1 MSNHEVLLNMKRK
14 LLFLF
19 FLGGLMVT
27 AKAQQL
33 PNYGFNSWK
42 SACASTESFGDYNE
56 MRKRPGVEPTEW
68 NGSSVNQAV
77 KAIVKIEK
85 EQELVYN
92 DNNTVKM
99 VNTFVGAK
107 IFGKQIGSVAPG
119 FINFGTPWVY
129 ATSTVSECD
138 GGVYGGIDFCHKP
151 DAITG
156 RYKRTDATGEK
167 SHIIVYLWNG
177 TFTSKVGKKGSPS
190 TNRDNVDKAI
200 MGMVDASAKGT
211 LVASCD
217 YEFTAT
223 TNNDWQ
229 TITIPLTYAVDASVN
244 PTMMNAIISGGDYWN
259 RDNMKENTT
268 LYADDVRF
276 VYYSTLKS
284 LSYDGKAL
292 ALPEAGATLDMSSV
306 LYDESKLDYALN
318 GQTATATTSFD
329 DASSILTIKVSNVDN
344 DIDGQSSHTYY
355 IKFAHVHGAFKYV
368 SDGANITVTCGKC
381 NESLGTVGLVL
392 PSDLVYN
399 GKAKEVTLNG
409 LIEGMENPTV
419 VYSSGSAPVNVGTYT
434 ATIQLGDATASVE
447 YTIKA
452 KDIAGAKVGT
462 FAPMTYTGKAQTPMA
477 TVTIDGMGEVTG
489 TWSSVTAVTDKTTF
503 TASGNYTGTISNVAC
518 GMQAKDIA
526 GAKVGAFAPMTYTGK
541 AQTPVAT
548 VTIDGMG
555 EVTGTWSSVTAVA
568 DKTTFT
574 ASGNY
579 TGTISNV
586 ACGMQAK
593 DIAGAKVGAFAPMT
607 YTGKAQTPVATVTID
622 GMGEVTGT
630 WSSVTA
636 VADKTTFTA
645 SGNYTGTISDVAC
658 GMQAK
663 DIAEA
668 IVGKFAQMT
677 YTGQPQMPEAIVTL
691 EGYGI
696 VSGTWS
702 SVTGVADK
710 TTFTASGNY
719 TGTISDVACGMQA
732 KDIAEAKVGEFA
744 PMTYTGEA
752 QMPAATV
759 TLDGFGEVTGSWSE
773 VLNVGDKT
781 TFTASGNYV
790 GALTVVAQMTPQ
802 TVAVVS
808 AKVED
813 VAFDADGEYT
823 LVVTDVVFD
832 AVELAAGVDYTAE
845 AQLVGENVEGATNEV
860 LITFTMLNA
869 NYALAANTL
878 STTVTLLQH
887 EHEWQYAADGA
898 SILAT
903 CKDTDS
909 NCPAKVAN
917 ITLQAPADAVYS
929 GTAKAVTL
937 VGNYPGLAKL
947 QELITYSGDCI
958 DAGRYVANI
967 SYEGVEATLEFEIL
981 PKDITDE
988 AVVGEFAPMTYTG
1001 EPQMPAA
1008 AVTLEGYGE
1017 ITGAW
1022 SEVVNVDDVATFTA
1036 NGNYTGTVSVVTGM
1050 SPAELTQPV
1059 VEGIVES
1066 YEYTGNTIEPK
1077 VTVMN
1082 GETLLVEDVDYVVTY
1097 SDNVEA
1103 GVGTVL
1109 ITFIGNYSG
1118 TLTLTFEIIDTAIED
1133 ILTDE
1138 VKVCYDLYGRRVLEP
1153 LKGELYIVNGKKV
1166 RW

>member
-1 MSNHEVLLNMKRK
+1 ML
-14 LLFLF
+14 
-19 FLGGLMVT
+19 T
-27 AKAQQL
+27 AHAQQL
-33 PNYGFNSWK
+33 PNYGFDNWK
-42 SACASTESFGDYNE
+42 ASCASTEAFNKDGSS
-56 MRKRPGVEPTEW
+56 MRQRPGVEPIDW
-68 NGSSVNQAV
+68 NGSSVNQKV
-77 KAIVKIEK
+77 SGVTKEEK
-85 EQELVYN
+85 LIFN
-92 DNNTVKM
+92 DGNAVKM
-99 VNTFVGAK
+99 VNTFVGVK
-107 IFGKQIGSVAPG
+107 ILWSTIGSVAPG
-119 FINFGTPWVY
+119 FVTLGTPWVY
-129 ATSTVSECD
+129 AIADVDECD
-138 GGVYGGIDFCHKP
+138 GGVYGGVNFTYKP

-167 SHIIVYLWNG
+167 SHIIAYLWNG
-177 TFTSKVGKKGSPS
+177 TYTSKVGSKSSPS
-190 TNRDNVDKAI
+190 YSRDNVARAI
-200 MGMVDASAKGT
+200 MGKTTPTASGT

-223 TNNDWQ
+223 TNMDWQ
-229 TITIPLTYAVDASVN
+229 TITVPLNYTDATSA
-244 PTMMNAIISGGDYWN
+244 PTMMNVIISGGDYWD
-259 RDNMKENTT
+259 RSVMKENTT
-268 LYADDVRF
+268 LFADDVRF
-276 VYYSTLKS
+276 VYYSTLNT
-284 LSYDGKAL
+284 LTYDGKAL
-292 ALPEAGATLDMSSV
+292 TVPEVGATLDMSTV
-306 LYDESKLDYALN
+306 VYDASKLAYTLN
-318 GQTATATTSFD
+318 GRSATATTSYD
-329 DASSILTIKVSNVDN
+329 DASSVLTITVSNVDN
-344 DIDGQSSHTYY
+344 DADGLSSHTYY
-355 IKFAHVHGAFKYV
+355 IQFAHVHGAYKYAA
-368 SDGANITVTCGKC
+368 DGASITVTCGKC
-381 NESLGTVGLVL
+381 GDKLGTVSLVI
-392 PSDLVYN
+392 PADLTYT
-399 GKAKEVTLNG
+399 GKAKAVTLNG
-409 LIEGMENPTV
+409 AIEGMENPTV

-452 KDIAGAKVGT
+452 KDIAGATVGA
-462 FAPMTYTGKAQTPMA
+462 FAPMTYTGKAQTPVA
-477 TVTIDGMGEVTG
+477 TVTLDGWGAVTG
-489 TWSSVTAVTDKTTF
+489 AWAAVTNVTDKTTF

-526 GAKVGAFAPMTYTGK
+526 GATVGAFAPMTYTGK

-548 VTIDGMG
+548 VTLDGMG
-555 EVTGTWSSVTAVA
+555 EVTGTWAAVTNVA

-579 TGTISNV
+579 TGAISNV
-586 ACGMQAK
+586 ACGMQ
-593 DIAGAKVGAFAPMT
+593 T
-607 YTGKAQTPVATVTID
+607 
-622 GMGEVTGT
+622 
-630 WSSVTA
+630 
-636 VADKTTFTA
+636 
-645 SGNYTGTISDVAC
+645 
-658 GMQAK
+658 K

-696 VSGTWS
+696 VSGTWEA
-702 SVTGVADK
+702 VTNITDK
-710 TTFTASGNY
+710 TAFTANGNY
-719 TGTISDVACGMQA
+719 SGVISDVACGMQA
-732 KDIAEAKVGEFA
+732 KDIAGAQIGEFA

-832 AVELAAGVDYTAE
+832 AVEFAAGVDYTAE
-845 AQLVGENVEGATNEV
+845 AQLVGENVEGATSEV
-860 LITFTMLNA
+860 LITFTMLNG
-869 NYALAANTL
+869 NYVLATNTL

-887 EHEWQYAADGA
+887 QHEWQYTADGA

-903 CKDTDS
+903 CKDADS
-909 NCPAKVAN
+909 NCPAKVAY
-917 ITLQAPADAVYS
+917 ITLQAPTDAVYS
-929 GTAKAVTL
+929 GAPKAATL

-947 QELITYSGDCI
+947 AELITYSGDCI
-958 DAGRYVANI
+958 DAGRYVASI

-1001 EPQMPAA
+1001 EAQVPAA
-1008 AVTLEGYGE
+1008 VVTLEGYGE
-1017 ITGAW
+1017 ITGSW
-1022 SEVVNVDDVATFTA
+1022 GEVVNVDDVATFTA
-1036 NGNYTGTVSVVTGM
+1036 NGNYTGTVSAPTSM
-1050 SPAELTQPV
+1050 TPAELTQPV
-1059 VEGIVES
+1059 VEGLVES

>member
-1 MSNHEVLLNMKRK
+1 ML
-14 LLFLF
+14 
-19 FLGGLMVT
+19 T
-27 AKAQQL
+27 AHAQQL
-33 PNYGFNSWK
+33 PNYGFDNWK
-42 SACASTESFGDYNE
+42 ASCASTEAFNKDGSS
-56 MRKRPGVEPTEW
+56 MRQRPGVEPTDW
-68 NGSSVNQAV
+68 NGSSVNQKV
-77 KAIVKIEK
+77 SGVTK
-85 EQELVYN
+85 EETLVFN
-92 DNNTVKM
+92 DGNAVKM
-99 VNTFVGAK
+99 VNKFVGVK
-107 IFGKQIGSVAPG
+107 IIWTIGSVAPG
-119 FINFGTPWVY
+119 FVTLGTPWVY
-129 ATSTVSECD
+129 AITDVDDCD
-138 GGVYGGIDFCHKP
+138 GGVYGGVNFTYKP

-167 SHIIVYLWNG
+167 SHIIAYLWNG
-177 TFTSKVGKKGSPS
+177 TYTSKVGSKSSPS
-190 TNRDNVDKAI
+190 YSRDNVARAI
-200 MGMVDASAKGT
+200 MGKTTPTASGT

-223 TNNDWQ
+223 TNKDWQ
-229 TITIPLTYAVDASVN
+229 TITVPLNYTDATSA
-244 PTMMNAIISGGDYWN
+244 PTMMNVIISGGDYWD
-259 RDNMKENTT
+259 RSVMKENTT

-276 VYYSTLKS
+276 VYYSTLNT
-284 LSYDGKAL
+284 LTYDGKAL
-292 ALPEAGATLDMSSV
+292 AVPEAGATLDMSTV
-306 LYDESKLDYALN
+306 VYDASKLAYTLN
-318 GQTATATTSFD
+318 GRSATATTSYD
-329 DASSILTIKVSNVDN
+329 DASSVLTITVSNVDN
-344 DIDGQSSHTYY
+344 DADGLSSHTYY
-355 IKFAHVHGAFKYV
+355 IQFAHVHGAYKYAA
-368 SDGANITVTCGKC
+368 DGASITVTCGKC
-381 NESLGTVGLVL
+381 GDKLGTVSLVI
-392 PSDLVYN
+392 PADLTYT
-399 GKAKEVTLNG
+399 GKAKAVTLNG
-409 LIEGMENPTV
+409 SIEGMENPTV
-419 VYSSGSAPVNVGTYT
+419 VYSSGSAPINVGTYT

-452 KDIAGAKVGT
+452 KDIAGA
-462 FAPMTYTGKAQTPMA
+462 M
-477 TVTIDGMGEVTG
+477 
-489 TWSSVTAVTDKTTF
+489 
-503 TASGNYTGTISNVAC
+503 
-518 GMQAKDIA
+518 
-526 GAKVGAFAPMTYTGK
+526 VGAFAPMTYTGK

-548 VTIDGMG
+548 VTLDGMG
-555 EVTGTWSSVTAVA
+555 EVTGTWAAVTNVA

-579 TGTISNV
+579 TGAISNV
-586 ACGMQAK
+586 ACGMQ
-593 DIAGAKVGAFAPMT
+593 T
-607 YTGKAQTPVATVTID
+607 
-622 GMGEVTGT
+622 
-630 WSSVTA
+630 
-636 VADKTTFTA
+636 
-645 SGNYTGTISDVAC
+645 
-658 GMQAK
+658 K

-696 VSGTWS
+696 VSGTWEA
-702 SVTGVADK
+702 VTNITDK
-710 TTFTASGNY
+710 TAFTANGNY
-719 TGTISDVACGMQA
+719 SGVISDVACGMQA
-732 KDIAEAKVGEFA
+732 KDIAGAQIGEFA

-802 TVAVVS
+802 TIAVVS

-832 AVELAAGVDYTAE
+832 AVEFAAGVDYTAE
-845 AQLVGENVEGATNEV
+845 AQLVGENVEGATSEV
-860 LITFTMLNA
+860 LITFTMLNG
-869 NYALAANTL
+869 NYVLATNTL

-887 EHEWQYAADGA
+887 QHEWQYTADGA

-903 CKDTDS
+903 CKDADS
-909 NCPAKVAN
+909 NCPAKVAY
-917 ITLQAPADAVYS
+917 ITLQAPTDAVYS
-929 GTAKAVTL
+929 GAPKAATL

-947 QELITYSGDCI
+947 AELITYSGDCI
-958 DAGRYVANI
+958 DAGRYVASI

-981 PKDITDE
+981 PKDIADE

-1001 EPQMPAA
+1001 EPQVPAA

-1022 SEVVNVDDVATFTA
+1022 GEVVNVDDVATFTA
-1036 NGNYTGTVSVVTGM
+1036 NGNYTGTVSAPTGM
-1050 SPAELTQPV
+1050 TPAELTQPV
-1059 VEGIVES
+1059 VEGLVES

-1118 TLTLTFEIIDTAIED
+1118 TLALTFEIIDTAIED

>member
-1 MSNHEVLLNMKRK
+1 MKRK

-119 FINFGTPWVY
+119 FVNFGTPWVY

-292 ALPEAGATLDMSSV
+292 ALPEAGTTLDMSSV
-306 LYDESKLDYALN
+306 VYDESKLDYALN

-355 IKFAHVHGAFKYV
+355 IKFAHVHGAFKYA

-399 GKAKEVTLNG
+399 GKAKEVTLKG
-409 LIEGMENPTV
+409 SVLGMDNPTI
-419 VYSSGSAPVNVGTYT
+419 VYSSGNAPINVGTYT
-434 ATIQLGDATASVE
+434 ASIQMGDATASVE

-462 FAPMTYTGKAQTPMA
+462 FAL
-477 TVTIDGMGEVTG
+477 
-489 TWSSVTAVTDKTTF
+489 
-503 TASGNYTGTISNVAC
+503 
-518 GMQAKDIA
+518 
-526 GAKVGAFAPMTYTGK
+526 MTYTGK

-607 YTGKAQTPVATVTID
+607 YTGKAQTPVAAVTLD

-630 WSSVTA
+630 WAAVTN

-645 SGNYTGTISDVAC
+645 SGNYTGAISNVAC
-658 GMQAK
+658 GMQTK

-696 VSGTWS
+696 VSGTWEA
-702 SVTGVADK
+702 VTNIADK
-710 TTFTASGNY
+710 TAFTANGNY
-719 TGTISDVACGMQA
+719 SGVISDVACGMQA
-732 KDIAEAKVGEFA
+732 KDIAGAQIGEFA

-752 QMPAATV
+752 QMPAAMV

-790 GALTVVAQMTPQ
+790 GALTVVAQMTPL

-845 AQLVGENVEGATNEV
+845 AQLVGENVEGATSEV

-958 DAGRYVANI
+958 DAGRYVASI

-1138 VKVCYDLYGRRVLEP
+1138 VKVCYDLYGRRVQEP

>member
-1 MSNHEVLLNMKRK
+1 ML
-14 LLFLF
+14 
-19 FLGGLMVT
+19 T
-27 AKAQQL
+27 AHAQQL
-33 PNYGFNSWK
+33 PNYGFDNWK
-42 SACASTESFGDYNE
+42 ASCASTEAFNKDGSS
-56 MRKRPGVEPTEW
+56 MRQRPGVEPTDW
-68 NGSSVNQAV
+68 NGSSVNQKV
-77 KAIVKIEK
+77 SGVTK
-85 EQELVYN
+85 EETLVFN
-92 DNNTVKM
+92 DGNAVKM
-99 VNTFVGAK
+99 VNTYVGIDTWLIK
-107 IFGKQIGSVAPG
+107 VGSVAPG
-119 FINFGTPWVY
+119 FVTLGTPWVY
-129 ATSTVSECD
+129 AVADVDKCD
-138 GGVYGGIDFCHKP
+138 GGVYGGVNFTYKP

-167 SHIIVYLWNG
+167 SHIIAYLWNG
-177 TFTSKVGKKGSPS
+177 TYTSKVGSKSSPS
-190 TNRDNVDKAI
+190 YSRDNVARAI
-200 MGMVDASAKGT
+200 MGKTTPTASGT

-223 TNNDWQ
+223 TNKDWQ
-229 TITIPLTYAVDASVN
+229 TITVPLNYTDATSA
-244 PTMMNAIISGGDYWN
+244 PTMMNVIISGGDYWD
-259 RDNMKENTT
+259 RSVMKENTT

-276 VYYSTLKS
+276 VYYSTLNT
-284 LSYDGKAL
+284 LTYDGKAL
-292 ALPEAGATLDMSSV
+292 AVPEAGATLDMSTV
-306 LYDESKLDYALN
+306 VYDASKLAYTLN
-318 GQTATATTSFD
+318 GRSATATTSYD
-329 DASSILTIKVSNVDN
+329 DASGVLTITVSNVDN
-344 DIDGQSSHTYY
+344 DADGLSSHTYY
-355 IKFAHVHGAFKYV
+355 IQFAHVHGAYKYAA
-368 SDGANITVTCGKC
+368 DGESITVTCGKC
-381 NESLGTVGLVL
+381 GEKLGTVSLVI
-392 PSDLVYN
+392 PADLTYT
-399 GKAKEVTLNG
+399 GKAKAVTLNG
-409 LIEGMENPTV
+409 AIEGMENPTV
-419 VYSSGSAPVNVGTYT
+419 VYSSGSAPINVGTYT

-452 KDIAGAKVGT
+452 KDIAGATVGA
-462 FAPMTYTGKAQTPMA
+462 FAPMTYTGKAQTPAA
-477 TVTIDGMGEVTG
+477 TVTLDGWGAVTG
-489 TWSSVTAVTDKTTF
+489 TWAAVTGVADKTTF
-503 TASGNYTGTISNVAC
+503 TASGNYTGAISNVAC

-526 GAKVGAFAPMTYTGK
+526 GATVGAFAPMTYTGK

-548 VTIDGMG
+548 VTLDGMG
-555 EVTGTWSSVTAVA
+555 EVTGTWAAVTNVA

-579 TGTISNV
+579 TGAISNV
-586 ACGMQAK
+586 ACGMQ
-593 DIAGAKVGAFAPMT
+593 T
-607 YTGKAQTPVATVTID
+607 
-622 GMGEVTGT
+622 
-630 WSSVTA
+630 
-636 VADKTTFTA
+636 
-645 SGNYTGTISDVAC
+645 
-658 GMQAK
+658 K

-696 VSGTWS
+696 VSGTWEA
-702 SVTGVADK
+702 VTNITDK
-710 TTFTASGNY
+710 TAFTANGNY
-719 TGTISDVACGMQA
+719 SGVISDVACGMQA
-732 KDIAEAKVGEFA
+732 KDIAGAQIGEFA

-813 VAFDADGEYT
+813 VAFDANGEYT

-832 AVELAAGVDYTAE
+832 AVEFAAGVDYTAE
-845 AQLVGENVEGATNEV
+845 AQLVGENVEGATSEV
-860 LITFTMLNA
+860 LITFTMLNG
-869 NYALAANTL
+869 NYVLATNTL

-887 EHEWQYAADGA
+887 QHEWQYTADGA

-903 CKDTDS
+903 CKDADS
-909 NCPAKVAN
+909 NCPAKVAY
-917 ITLQAPADAVYS
+917 ITLQAPTDAVYS
-929 GTAKAVTL
+929 GAPKAATL

-947 QELITYSGDCI
+947 AELITYSGDCI
-958 DAGRYVANI
+958 DAGRYVASI

-1001 EPQMPAA
+1001 EAQVPAA
-1008 AVTLEGYGE
+1008 VVTLEGYGE
-1017 ITGAW
+1017 ITGSW
-1022 SEVVNVDDVATFTA
+1022 GEVVNVDDVATFTA
-1036 NGNYTGTVSVVTGM
+1036 NGNYTGTVSAPTGM
-1050 SPAELTQPV
+1050 TPAELTLPV

-1066 YEYTGNTIEPK
+1066 YEYTGCTIEPK

>member
-1 MSNHEVLLNMKRK
+1 ML
-14 LLFLF
+14 
-19 FLGGLMVT
+19 T
-27 AKAQQL
+27 AHAQQL
-33 PNYGFNSWK
+33 PNYGFDNWK
-42 SACASTESFGDYNE
+42 ASCASTEAFNKDGSS
-56 MRKRPGVEPTEW
+56 MRQRPGVEPTDW
-68 NGSSVNQAV
+68 NGSSVNQKV
-77 KAIVKIEK
+77 SGVTKEEK
-85 EQELVYN
+85 LIFN
-92 DNNTVKM
+92 DGNAVKM
-99 VNTFVGAK
+99 VNTFVGVK
-107 IFGKQIGSVAPG
+107 ILWSTIGSVAPG
-119 FINFGTPWVY
+119 FVTLGTPWVY
-129 ATSTVSECD
+129 AIADVDECD
-138 GGVYGGIDFCHKP
+138 GGVYGGVNFTYKP

-167 SHIIVYLWNG
+167 SHIIAYLWNG
-177 TFTSKVGKKGSPS
+177 TYTSKVGSKSSPS
-190 TNRDNVDKAI
+190 YSRDNVARAI
-200 MGMVDASAKGT
+200 MGKTTPTASGT

-223 TNNDWQ
+223 TNKDWQ
-229 TITIPLTYAVDASVN
+229 TITVPLNYTDATSA
-244 PTMMNAIISGGDYWN
+244 PTMMNVIISGGDYWD
-259 RDNMKENTT
+259 RSVMKENTT

-276 VYYSTLKS
+276 VYYSTLNT
-284 LSYDGKAL
+284 LTYDGKAL
-292 ALPEAGATLDMSSV
+292 TVPEVGATLDMSTV
-306 LYDESKLDYALN
+306 VYDASKLAYTLN
-318 GQTATATTSFD
+318 GRSATATTSYD
-329 DASSILTIKVSNVDN
+329 DASSVLTITVSNVDN
-344 DIDGQSSHTYY
+344 DADGLSSHTYY
-355 IKFAHVHGAFKYV
+355 IQFAHVHGAYKYTA
-368 SDGANITVTCGKC
+368 DGASITVTCGKC
-381 NESLGTVGLVL
+381 GEKLGTVSLVI
-392 PSDLVYN
+392 PADLTYT
-399 GKAKEVTLNG
+399 GKAKAVTLNG
-409 LIEGMENPTV
+409 SIEGMENPTV

-452 KDIAGAKVGT
+452 KDIAGAT
-462 FAPMTYTGKAQTPMA
+462 
-477 TVTIDGMGEVTG
+477 
-489 TWSSVTAVTDKTTF
+489 
-503 TASGNYTGTISNVAC
+503 
-518 GMQAKDIA
+518 
-526 GAKVGAFAPMTYTGK
+526 VGAFAPMTYTGK

-548 VTIDGMG
+548 VTLDGMG
-555 EVTGTWSSVTAVA
+555 EVTGTWAAVTNVA

-579 TGTISNV
+579 TGAISNV
-586 ACGMQAK
+586 ACGMQ
-593 DIAGAKVGAFAPMT
+593 T
-607 YTGKAQTPVATVTID
+607 
-622 GMGEVTGT
+622 
-630 WSSVTA
+630 
-636 VADKTTFTA
+636 
-645 SGNYTGTISDVAC
+645 
-658 GMQAK
+658 K

-696 VSGTWS
+696 VSGTWEA
-702 SVTGVADK
+702 VTNITDK
-710 TTFTASGNY
+710 TAFTANGNY
-719 TGTISDVACGMQA
+719 SGVISDVACGMQA
-732 KDIAEAKVGEFA
+732 KDIAGAQIGEFA

-832 AVELAAGVDYTAE
+832 AVEFAAGVDYTAE
-845 AQLVGENVEGATNEV
+845 AQLVGENVEGATSEV
-860 LITFTMLNA
+860 LITFTMLNG
-869 NYALAANTL
+869 NYVLATNTL

-887 EHEWQYAADGA
+887 QHEWQYTADGA

-903 CKDTDS
+903 CKDADS
-909 NCPAKVAN
+909 NCPAKVAY
-917 ITLQAPADAVYS
+917 ITLQAPTDAVYS
-929 GTAKAVTL
+929 GAPKAATL

-947 QELITYSGDCI
+947 AELITYSGDCI
-958 DAGRYVANI
+958 DAGRYVASI

-1001 EPQMPAA
+1001 EAQVPAA

-1017 ITGAW
+1017 ITGSW
-1022 SEVVNVDDVATFTA
+1022 GEVVNVDDVATFTA
-1036 NGNYTGTVSVVTGM
+1036 NGNYTGTVSAPTGM
-1050 SPAELTQPV
+1050 TPAELTQPV
-1059 VEGIVES
+1059 VEGLVES

>member
-1 MSNHEVLLNMKRK
+1 ML
-14 LLFLF
+14 
-19 FLGGLMVT
+19 T
-27 AKAQQL
+27 AHAQQL
-33 PNYGFNSWK
+33 PNYGFDNWK
-42 SACASTESFGDYNE
+42 ASCASTEAFNKDGSS
-56 MRKRPGVEPTEW
+56 MRQRPGVEPTDW
-68 NGSSVNQAV
+68 NGSSVNQKV
-77 KAIVKIEK
+77 SGVTKDET
-85 EQELVYN
+85 LVFN
-92 DNNTVKM
+92 DGNAVKM
-99 VNTFVGAK
+99 VNKFVGVK
-107 IFGKQIGSVAPG
+107 ILWSTIGSVAPG
-119 FINFGTPWVY
+119 FVTLGTPWVY
-129 ATSTVSECD
+129 AIADVDDCD
-138 GGVYGGIDFCHKP
+138 GGVYGGVNFTYKP

-167 SHIIVYLWNG
+167 SHIIAYLWNG
-177 TFTSKVGKKGSPS
+177 TYTSKVGSKSSPS
-190 TNRDNVDKAI
+190 YSRDNVARAI
-200 MGMVDASAKGT
+200 MGKTTPTASGT

-223 TNNDWQ
+223 TNKDWQ
-229 TITIPLTYAVDASVN
+229 TITVPLNYTDATSA
-244 PTMMNAIISGGDYWN
+244 PTMMNVIISGGDYWD
-259 RDNMKENTT
+259 RSVMKENTT

-276 VYYSTLKS
+276 VYYSTLNT

-292 ALPEAGATLDMSSV
+292 AVPEAGATLDMSTV
-306 LYDESKLDYALN
+306 VYDASKLAYTLN
-318 GQTATATTSFD
+318 GRSATATTSYD
-329 DASSILTIKVSNVDN
+329 DASSVLTITVSNVDN
-344 DIDGQSSHTYY
+344 DADGLSSHTYY
-355 IKFAHVHGAFKYV
+355 IQFAHVHGAYKYTA
-368 SDGANITVTCGKC
+368 DGASITVTCGKC
-381 NESLGTVGLVL
+381 GDKLGTVSLVI
-392 PSDLVYN
+392 PADLTYT
-399 GKAKEVTLNG
+399 GKAKAVTLNG
-409 LIEGMENPTV
+409 SIEGMENPTV

-452 KDIAGAKVGT
+452 KDIAGAT
-462 FAPMTYTGKAQTPMA
+462 
-477 TVTIDGMGEVTG
+477 
-489 TWSSVTAVTDKTTF
+489 
-503 TASGNYTGTISNVAC
+503 
-518 GMQAKDIA
+518 
-526 GAKVGAFAPMTYTGK
+526 VGAFAPMTYTGK
-541 AQTPVAT
+541 AQTPAAT
-548 VTIDGMG
+548 VTLDGWG
-555 EVTGTWSSVTAVA
+555 AVTGAWAAVTGVA

-593 DIAGAKVGAFAPMT
+593 DIAGATVGAFAPMT
-607 YTGKAQTPVATVTID
+607 YTGKAQTPVATVTLD

-630 WSSVTA
+630 WAAVTN

-645 SGNYTGTISDVAC
+645 SGNYTGAISNVDC
-658 GMQAK
+658 GMQTK

-696 VSGTWS
+696 VSGTWEA
-702 SVTGVADK
+702 VTNITDK
-710 TTFTASGNY
+710 TAFTANGNY
-719 TGTISDVACGMQA
+719 SGVISDVACGMQA
-732 KDIAEAKVGEFA
+732 KDIAGAQIGEFA

-832 AVELAAGVDYTAE
+832 AVEFAAGVDYTAE
-845 AQLVGENVEGATNEV
+845 AQLVGENVEGATSEV
-860 LITFTMLNA
+860 LITFTMLNG
-869 NYALAANTL
+869 NYVLATNTL

-887 EHEWQYAADGA
+887 QHEWQYTADGA

-903 CKDTDS
+903 CKDADS
-909 NCPAKVAN
+909 NCPAKVAY
-917 ITLQAPADAVYS
+917 ITLQAPTDAVYS
-929 GTAKAVTL
+929 GAPKAATL

-947 QELITYSGDCI
+947 AELITYSGDCI
-958 DAGRYVANI
+958 DAGRYVASI

-1001 EPQMPAA
+1001 EAQVPAA

-1017 ITGAW
+1017 ITGVW
-1022 SEVVNVDDVATFTA
+1022 NEVVNVDDVATFTA
-1036 NGNYTGTVSVVTGM
+1036 TGNYTGTVSAPTGM
-1050 SPAELTQPV
+1050 TPAELTQPV
-1059 VEGIVES
+1059 VEGLVES

-1118 TLTLTFEIIDTAIED
+1118 TLALTFEIIDTAIED

>member
-1 MSNHEVLLNMKRK
+1 MKK
-14 LLFLF
+14 KLLLFLF
-19 FLGGLMVT
+19 IGGMMLT
-27 AKAQQL
+27 AHAQQL
-33 PNYGFNSWK
+33 PNYGFDNWK
-42 SACASTESFGDYNE
+42 ASCASTEAFNKDGSS
-56 MRKRPGVEPTEW
+56 MRQRPGVEPTDW
-68 NGSSVNQAV
+68 NGSSVNQKV
-77 KAIVKIEK
+77 SGVTKEEK
-85 EQELVYN
+85 LVFN
-92 DNNTVKM
+92 DGNAVKM
-99 VNTFVGAK
+99 VNTFVGVK
-107 IFGKQIGSVAPG
+107 ILWSTIGSVAPG
-119 FINFGTPWVY
+119 FVTLGTPWVY
-129 ATSTVSECD
+129 AIADVDDCD
-138 GGVYGGIDFCHKP
+138 GGVYGGVNFTYKP

-167 SHIIVYLWNG
+167 SHIIAYLWNG
-177 TFTSKVGKKGSPS
+177 TYTSKVGSKSSPS
-190 TNRDNVDKAI
+190 YSRDNVARAI
-200 MGMVDASAKGT
+200 MGKTTPTASGT

-223 TNNDWQ
+223 TNKDWQ
-229 TITIPLTYAVDASVN
+229 TITVPLNYTDATSA
-244 PTMMNAIISGGDYWN
+244 PTMMNVIISGGDYWD
-259 RDNMKENTT
+259 RSVMKENTT

-276 VYYSTLKS
+276 VYYSTLNT
-284 LSYDGKAL
+284 LTYDGKAL
-292 ALPEAGATLDMSSV
+292 AVPEAGATLDMSTV
-306 LYDESKLDYALN
+306 VYDASKLAYTLN
-318 GQTATATTSFD
+318 GRSATATTSYD
-329 DASSILTIKVSNVDN
+329 DASSVLTITVSNVDN
-344 DIDGQSSHTYY
+344 DADGLSSHTYY
-355 IKFAHVHGAFKYV
+355 IQFAHVHGAYKYAA
-368 SDGANITVTCGKC
+368 DGASITVTCGKC
-381 NESLGTVGLVL
+381 GDKLGTVSLVI
-392 PSDLVYN
+392 PADLTYT
-399 GKAKEVTLNG
+399 GKAKAVTLNG
-409 LIEGMENPTV
+409 SIEGMENPTV

-452 KDIAGAKVGT
+452 KDIAGAT
-462 FAPMTYTGKAQTPMA
+462 
-477 TVTIDGMGEVTG
+477 
-489 TWSSVTAVTDKTTF
+489 
-503 TASGNYTGTISNVAC
+503 
-518 GMQAKDIA
+518 
-526 GAKVGAFAPMTYTGK
+526 VGAFAPMTYTGK
-541 AQTPVAT
+541 AQTPAAT
-548 VTIDGMG
+548 VTLDGWG
-555 EVTGTWSSVTAVA
+555 AVTGTWAAVTGVA

-607 YTGKAQTPVATVTID
+607 YTGKAQTPVATVTLD

-630 WSSVTA
+630 WAAVTN

-645 SGNYTGTISDVAC
+645 SGNYTGAISNVAC
-658 GMQAK
+658 GMQTK

-696 VSGTWS
+696 VSGTWEA
-702 SVTGVADK
+702 VTNITDK
-710 TTFTASGNY
+710 TAFTANGNY
-719 TGTISDVACGMQA
+719 SGVISDVACGMQA
-732 KDIAEAKVGEFA
+732 KDIAGAQIGEFA

-832 AVELAAGVDYTAE
+832 AVEFAAGVDYTAE
-845 AQLVGENVEGATNEV
+845 AQLVGENVEGATSEV
-860 LITFTMLNA
+860 LITFTMLNG
-869 NYALAANTL
+869 NYVLATNTL

-887 EHEWQYAADGA
+887 QHEWQYTADGA

-903 CKDTDS
+903 CKDADA
-909 NCPAKVAN
+909 NCPAKVAY
-917 ITLQAPADAVYS
+917 ITLQAPTDAVYS
-929 GTAKAVTL
+929 GAPKAATL

-947 QELITYSGDCI
+947 AELITYSGDCI
-958 DAGRYVANI
+958 DAGRYVASI

-1001 EPQMPAA
+1001 EAQVPAA

-1017 ITGAW
+1017 ITGSW
-1022 SEVVNVDDVATFTA
+1022 GEVVNVDDVATFTA
-1036 NGNYTGTVSVVTGM
+1036 NGNYTGTVSAPTGM
-1050 SPAELTQPV
+1050 TPAELTQPV
-1059 VEGIVES
+1059 VEGLVES

-1118 TLTLTFEIIDTAIED
+1118 TLALTFEIIDTAIED

>member
-462 FAPMTYTGKAQTPMA
+462 FAPMTYTGKAQTPVA

-503 TASGNYTGTISNVAC
+503 TASGNYTGTISNVDC

-574 ASGNY
+574 AN
-579 TGTISNV
+579 
-586 ACGMQAK
+586 
-593 DIAGAKVGAFAPMT
+593 
-607 YTGKAQTPVATVTID
+607 
-622 GMGEVTGT
+622 
-630 WSSVTA
+630 
-636 VADKTTFTA
+636 
-645 SGNYTGTISDVAC
+645 GNYTGTISDVAC

-845 AQLVGENVEGATNEV
+845 AQLVGENVEGAKSEV
-860 LITFTMLNA
+860 LITFTMLNG
-869 NYALAANTL
+869 NYVLATHTL
-878 STTVTLLQH
+878 NTTVTLLQH
-887 EHEWQYAADGA
+887 QHEWQYAADGA

-958 DAGRYVANI
+958 DAGRYVASI

>member
-1 MSNHEVLLNMKRK
+1 ML
-14 LLFLF
+14 
-19 FLGGLMVT
+19 T
-27 AKAQQL
+27 AHAQQL
-33 PNYGFNSWK
+33 PNYGFDNWK
-42 SACASTESFGDYNE
+42 TSCASTEAFNKDGSS
-56 MRKRPGVEPTEW
+56 MRQRPGVEPTDW
-68 NGSSVNQAV
+68 NGSSVNQKV
-77 KAIVKIEK
+77 SGVTKEEK
-85 EQELVYN
+85 LVFN
-92 DNNTVKM
+92 DGNAVKM
-99 VNTFVGAK
+99 VNTFVGVK
-107 IFGKQIGSVAPG
+107 ILWSTIGSVAPG
-119 FINFGTPWVY
+119 FVTLGTPWVY
-129 ATSTVSECD
+129 AITDVDDCD
-138 GGVYGGIDFCHKP
+138 GGVYGGVNFTYKP

-167 SHIIVYLWNG
+167 SHIIAYLWNG
-177 TFTSKVGKKGSPS
+177 TYTSKVGSKSSPS
-190 TNRDNVDKAI
+190 YSRDNVARAI
-200 MGMVDASAKGT
+200 MGKTTPTASGT

-223 TNNDWQ
+223 TNKDWQ
-229 TITIPLTYAVDASVN
+229 TITVPLNYTDATSA
-244 PTMMNAIISGGDYWN
+244 PTMMNVIISGGDYWD
-259 RDNMKENTT
+259 RSVMKENTT

-276 VYYSTLKS
+276 VYYSTLNT

-292 ALPEAGATLDMSSV
+292 AVPEAGATLDMSTV
-306 LYDESKLDYALN
+306 VYDASKLAYTLN
-318 GQTATATTSFD
+318 GRSATATTSYD
-329 DASSILTIKVSNVDN
+329 DASSVLTITVSNVDN
-344 DIDGQSSHTYY
+344 DADGLSSHTYY
-355 IKFAHVHGAFKYV
+355 IQFAHVHGAYKYAA
-368 SDGANITVTCGKC
+368 DGASITVTCGKC
-381 NESLGTVGLVL
+381 GEKLGTVSLVI
-392 PSDLVYN
+392 PADLIYT
-399 GKAKEVTLNG
+399 GKAKAVTLNG
-409 LIEGMENPTV
+409 SIEGMENPTV
-419 VYSSGSAPVNVGTYT
+419 VYSSGSAPINVGTYT

-452 KDIAGAKVGT
+452 KDIAGATVGA
-462 FAPMTYTGKAQTPMA
+462 FAPMTYTGKAQTPVA
-477 TVTIDGMGEVTG
+477 TVTLDGWGAVTG
-489 TWSSVTAVTDKTTF
+489 AWAAVTGVTDKTTF

-526 GAKVGAFAPMTYTGK
+526 GATVGAFAPMTYTGK

-548 VTIDGMG
+548 VTLDGMG
-555 EVTGTWSSVTAVA
+555 EVTGTWAAVTNVA

-579 TGTISNV
+579 TGAISNV
-586 ACGMQAK
+586 ACGMQ
-593 DIAGAKVGAFAPMT
+593 T
-607 YTGKAQTPVATVTID
+607 
-622 GMGEVTGT
+622 
-630 WSSVTA
+630 
-636 VADKTTFTA
+636 
-645 SGNYTGTISDVAC
+645 
-658 GMQAK
+658 K

-696 VSGTWS
+696 VSGTWEA
-702 SVTGVADK
+702 VTNISDK
-710 TTFTASGNY
+710 TAFTANGNY
-719 TGTISDVACGMQA
+719 SGVISDVACGMQA
-732 KDIAEAKVGEFA
+732 KDIAGAQIGEFA

-832 AVELAAGVDYTAE
+832 AVEFAAGVDYTAE
-845 AQLVGENVEGATNEV
+845 AQLVGENVEGATSEV
-860 LITFTMLNA
+860 LITFTMLNG
-869 NYALAANTL
+869 NYVLATNTL

-887 EHEWQYAADGA
+887 QHEWQYTADGA

-903 CKDTDS
+903 CKDADS
-909 NCPAKVAN
+909 NCPAKVAY
-917 ITLQAPADAVYS
+917 ITLQAPTDAVYS
-929 GTAKAVTL
+929 GAPKAATL

-947 QELITYSGDCI
+947 AELITYSGDCI
-958 DAGRYVANI
+958 DAGRYVASI

-1001 EPQMPAA
+1001 EPQVPAA

-1022 SEVVNVDDVATFTA
+1022 GEVVNVDDVATFTA
-1036 NGNYTGTVSVVTGM
+1036 NGNYTGTVSAPTGM
-1050 SPAELTQPV
+1050 TPAELTQPV
-1059 VEGIVES
+1059 VEGLVES

>member
-1 MSNHEVLLNMKRK
+1 ML
-14 LLFLF
+14 
-19 FLGGLMVT
+19 T
-27 AKAQQL
+27 AHAQQL
-33 PNYGFNSWK
+33 PNYGFDNWK
-42 SACASTESFGDYNE
+42 ASCASTEAFNKDGSS
-56 MRKRPGVEPTEW
+56 MRQRPGVEPTDW
-68 NGSSVNQAV
+68 NGSSVNQKV
-77 KAIVKIEK
+77 SGVTKDET
-85 EQELVYN
+85 LVFN
-92 DNNTVKM
+92 DGNAVKM
-99 VNTFVGAK
+99 VNKFVGVK
-107 IFGKQIGSVAPG
+107 ILWSTIGSVAPG
-119 FINFGTPWVY
+119 FVTLGTPWVY
-129 ATSTVSECD
+129 AIADVDDCD
-138 GGVYGGIDFCHKP
+138 GGVYGGVNFTYKP

-167 SHIIVYLWNG
+167 SHIIAYLWNG
-177 TFTSKVGKKGSPS
+177 TYTSKVGSKSSPS
-190 TNRDNVDKAI
+190 YSRDNVARAI
-200 MGMVDASAKGT
+200 MGKTTPTASGT

-223 TNNDWQ
+223 TNKDWQ
-229 TITIPLTYAVDASVN
+229 TITVPLNYTDATSA
-244 PTMMNAIISGGDYWN
+244 PTMMNVIISGGDYWD
-259 RDNMKENTT
+259 RSVMKENTT

-276 VYYSTLKS
+276 VYYSTLNT

-292 ALPEAGATLDMSSV
+292 AVPEAGATLDMSTV
-306 LYDESKLDYALN
+306 VYDASKLAYTLN
-318 GQTATATTSFD
+318 GQTATATTSYD
-329 DASSILTIKVSNVDN
+329 DASSVLTITVSNVDN
-344 DIDGQSSHTYY
+344 DADGLSSHTYY
-355 IKFAHVHGAFKYV
+355 IQFAHVHGAYKYTA
-368 SDGANITVTCGKC
+368 DGASITVTCGKC
-381 NESLGTVGLVL
+381 GDKLGTVSLVI
-392 PSDLVYN
+392 PADLTYT
-399 GKAKEVTLNG
+399 GKAKAVTLNG
-409 LIEGMENPTV
+409 SIEGMENPTV

-452 KDIAGAKVGT
+452 KDIAGAT
-462 FAPMTYTGKAQTPMA
+462 
-477 TVTIDGMGEVTG
+477 
-489 TWSSVTAVTDKTTF
+489 
-503 TASGNYTGTISNVAC
+503 
-518 GMQAKDIA
+518 
-526 GAKVGAFAPMTYTGK
+526 VGAFAPMTYTGK

-548 VTIDGMG
+548 VTLDGMG
-555 EVTGTWSSVTAVA
+555 EVTGTWAAVTNVA

-579 TGTISNV
+579 TGAISNV
-586 ACGMQAK
+586 ACGMQ
-593 DIAGAKVGAFAPMT
+593 T
-607 YTGKAQTPVATVTID
+607 
-622 GMGEVTGT
+622 
-630 WSSVTA
+630 
-636 VADKTTFTA
+636 
-645 SGNYTGTISDVAC
+645 
-658 GMQAK
+658 K

-696 VSGTWS
+696 VSGTWEA
-702 SVTGVADK
+702 VTNITDK
-710 TTFTASGNY
+710 TAFTANGNY
-719 TGTISDVACGMQA
+719 SGVISDVACGMQA
-732 KDIAEAKVGEFA
+732 KDIAGAQIGEFA

-832 AVELAAGVDYTAE
+832 AVEFAAGVDYTAE
-845 AQLVGENVEGATNEV
+845 AQLVGENVEGATSEV
-860 LITFTMLNA
+860 LITFTMLNG
-869 NYALAANTL
+869 NYVLATNTL

-887 EHEWQYAADGA
+887 QHEWQYTADGA

-903 CKDTDS
+903 CKDADS
-909 NCPAKVAN
+909 NCPAKVAY
-917 ITLQAPADAVYS
+917 ITLQAPTDAVYS
-929 GTAKAVTL
+929 GAPKAATL

-958 DAGRYVANI
+958 DAGRYVASI

-1001 EPQMPAA
+1001 EPQVPAA

-1022 SEVVNVDDVATFTA
+1022 NEVVNVDDVATFTA
-1036 NGNYTGTVSVVTGM
+1036 TGNYTGTVSAPTGM
-1050 SPAELTQPV
+1050 TPAELTQPV
-1059 VEGIVES
+1059 VEGLVES

-1118 TLTLTFEIIDTAIED
+1118 TLALTFEIIDTAIED

>member
-1 MSNHEVLLNMKRK
+1 ML
-14 LLFLF
+14 
-19 FLGGLMVT
+19 T
-27 AKAQQL
+27 AHAQQL
-33 PNYGFNSWK
+33 PNYGFDNWK
-42 SACASTESFGDYNE
+42 ASCASTEAFNKDGSS
-56 MRKRPGVEPTEW
+56 MRQRPGVEPTDW
-68 NGSSVNQAV
+68 NGSSVNQKV
-77 KAIVKIEK
+77 SGVTKEEK
-85 EQELVYN
+85 LIFN
-92 DNNTVKM
+92 DGNAVKM
-99 VNTFVGAK
+99 VNTFVGVK
-107 IFGKQIGSVAPG
+107 ILWSTIGSVAPG
-119 FINFGTPWVY
+119 FVTLGTPWVY
-129 ATSTVSECD
+129 AIADVDECD
-138 GGVYGGIDFCHKP
+138 GGVYGGVNFTNKP

-167 SHIIVYLWNG
+167 SHIIAYLWNG
-177 TFTSKVGKKGSPS
+177 TYTSKVGSKSSPS
-190 TNRDNVDKAI
+190 YSRDNVARAI
-200 MGMVDASAKGT
+200 MGKTTPTASGT

-223 TNNDWQ
+223 TNKDWQ
-229 TITIPLTYAVDASVN
+229 TITVPLNYTDATSA
-244 PTMMNAIISGGDYWN
+244 PTMMNVIISGGDYWD
-259 RDNMKENTT
+259 RSVMKENTT

-276 VYYSTLKS
+276 VYYSTLNT

-292 ALPEAGATLDMSSV
+292 AVPEAGATLDMSTV
-306 LYDESKLDYALN
+306 VYDASKLAYTLN
-318 GQTATATTSFD
+318 GQTATATTSYD
-329 DASSILTIKVSNVDN
+329 DASSVLTITVSNVDN
-344 DIDGQSSHTYY
+344 DADGLSRHTYY
-355 IKFAHVHGAFKYV
+355 IQFAHVHGAYKYAA
-368 SDGANITVTCGKC
+368 DGASITVTCGKC
-381 NESLGTVGLVL
+381 GDKLGTVSLVI
-392 PSDLVYN
+392 PADLIYT
-399 GKAKEVTLNG
+399 GKAKAVTLNG
-409 LIEGMENPTV
+409 SIEGMENPTV
-419 VYSSGSAPVNVGTYT
+419 VYSSGSAPINVGTYT

-452 KDIAGAKVGT
+452 KDIAGATVGA
-462 FAPMTYTGKAQTPMA
+462 FAPMTYTGKAQTPAA
-477 TVTIDGMGEVTG
+477 TVTLDGWGAVTG
-489 TWSSVTAVTDKTTF
+489 AWAAVTGVTDKTTF
-503 TASGNYTGTISNVAC
+503 TASGNYTGTICNVAC

-526 GAKVGAFAPMTYTGK
+526 GATVGAFAPMTYTGK

-548 VTIDGMG
+548 VTLDGMG
-555 EVTGTWSSVTAVA
+555 EVTGTWAAVTNVA

-579 TGTISNV
+579 TGAISNV
-586 ACGMQAK
+586 ACGMQ
-593 DIAGAKVGAFAPMT
+593 T
-607 YTGKAQTPVATVTID
+607 
-622 GMGEVTGT
+622 
-630 WSSVTA
+630 
-636 VADKTTFTA
+636 
-645 SGNYTGTISDVAC
+645 
-658 GMQAK
+658 K

-696 VSGTWS
+696 VSGTWEA
-702 SVTGVADK
+702 VTNITDK
-710 TTFTASGNY
+710 TAFTANGNY
-719 TGTISDVACGMQA
+719 SGVISDVACGMQA
-732 KDIAEAKVGEFA
+732 KDIAGAQIGEFA

-832 AVELAAGVDYTAE
+832 AVEFAAGVDYTAE
-845 AQLVGENVEGATNEV
+845 AQLVGENVEGATSEV
-860 LITFTMLNA
+860 LITFTMLNG
-869 NYALAANTL
+869 NYVLATNTL

-887 EHEWQYAADGA
+887 QHEWQYTADGA

-903 CKDTDS
+903 CKDADS
-909 NCPAKVAN
+909 NCPAKVAY
-917 ITLQAPADAVYS
+917 ITLQAPTDAVYS
-929 GTAKAVTL
+929 GAPKAATL

-947 QELITYSGDCI
+947 AELITYSGECI
-958 DAGRYVANI
+958 DAGRYVASI

-1001 EPQMPAA
+1001 EAQVPAA

-1022 SEVVNVDDVATFTA
+1022 NEVVNVDDVATFTA
-1036 NGNYTGTVSVVTGM
+1036 NGNYTGTVSAPTGM
-1050 SPAELTQPV
+1050 TPAELTQPV
-1059 VEGIVES
+1059 VEGLVES

-1118 TLTLTFEIIDTAIED
+1118 TLALTFEIIDTAIED

>member
-1 MSNHEVLLNMKRK
+1 ML
-14 LLFLF
+14 
-19 FLGGLMVT
+19 T
-27 AKAQQL
+27 AHAQQL
-33 PNYGFNSWK
+33 PNYGFDNWK
-42 SACASTESFGDYNE
+42 TSCASTEAFNKDGSS
-56 MRKRPGVEPTEW
+56 MRQRPGVEPTDW
-68 NGSSVNQAV
+68 NGSSVNQKV
-77 KAIVKIEK
+77 SGVTK
-85 EQELVYN
+85 EETLVFN
-92 DNNTVKM
+92 DGNAVKM
-99 VNTFVGAK
+99 VNTFVGVK
-107 IFGKQIGSVAPG
+107 ILWSTIGSVAPG
-119 FINFGTPWVY
+119 FVTLGTPWVY
-129 ATSTVSECD
+129 AIADVDECD
-138 GGVYGGIDFCHKP
+138 GGVYGGVNFTYKP

-167 SHIIVYLWNG
+167 SHIIAYLWNG
-177 TFTSKVGKKGSPS
+177 TYTSKVGSKSSPS
-190 TNRDNVDKAI
+190 YSRDNVARAI
-200 MGMVDASAKGT
+200 MGKTTPTASGT

-223 TNNDWQ
+223 TNKDWQ
-229 TITIPLTYAVDASVN
+229 TITVPLNYTDATSA
-244 PTMMNAIISGGDYWN
+244 PTMMNVIISGGDYWD
-259 RDNMKENTT
+259 RSVMKENTT

-276 VYYSTLKS
+276 VYYSTLNT
-284 LSYDGKAL
+284 LTYDGKAL
-292 ALPEAGATLDMSSV
+292 AVPEAGATLDMSTV
-306 LYDESKLDYALN
+306 VYDASKLAYTLN
-318 GQTATATTSFD
+318 GRSATATTSYD
-329 DASSILTIKVSNVDN
+329 DASSVLTITVSNVDN
-344 DIDGQSSHTYY
+344 DADGLSSHTYY
-355 IKFAHVHGAFKYV
+355 IQFAHVHGAYKYAA
-368 SDGANITVTCGKC
+368 DGASITVTCGKC
-381 NESLGTVGLVL
+381 GEKLGTVSLVI
-392 PSDLVYN
+392 PADLTYT
-399 GKAKEVTLNG
+399 GKAKAVTLNG
-409 LIEGMENPTV
+409 SIEGMENPTV

-447 YTIKA
+447 YTVKA
-452 KDIAGAKVGT
+452 KDIAGAT
-462 FAPMTYTGKAQTPMA
+462 
-477 TVTIDGMGEVTG
+477 
-489 TWSSVTAVTDKTTF
+489 
-503 TASGNYTGTISNVAC
+503 
-518 GMQAKDIA
+518 
-526 GAKVGAFAPMTYTGK
+526 VGAFAPMTYTGK

-548 VTIDGMG
+548 VTLDGWG
-555 EVTGTWSSVTAVA
+555 AVTGAWAAVTGVA

-593 DIAGAKVGAFAPMT
+593 DIAGATVGAFAPMT
-607 YTGKAQTPVATVTID
+607 YTGKAQTPVATVTLD

-630 WSSVTA
+630 WAAVTN

-645 SGNYTGTISDVAC
+645 SGNYTGAISNVAC
-658 GMQAK
+658 GMQTK

-696 VSGTWS
+696 VSGTWEA
-702 SVTGVADK
+702 VTNITDK
-710 TTFTASGNY
+710 TAFTANGNY
-719 TGTISDVACGMQA
+719 SGVISDVACGMQA
-732 KDIAEAKVGEFA
+732 KDIAGAQIGEFA
-744 PMTYTGEA
+744 PMNYTGEA

-832 AVELAAGVDYTAE
+832 AVEFAAGVDYTAE
-845 AQLVGENVEGATNEV
+845 AQLVGENVEGATSEV
-860 LITFTMLNA
+860 LITFTMLNG
-869 NYALAANTL
+869 NYVLATNTL

-887 EHEWQYAADGA
+887 QHEWQYTADGA

-903 CKDTDS
+903 CKDADS
-909 NCPAKVAN
+909 NCPAKVAY
-917 ITLQAPADAVYS
+917 ITLQAPTDAVYS
-929 GTAKAVTL
+929 GAPKAATL

-947 QELITYSGDCI
+947 AELITYSGDCI
-958 DAGRYVANI
+958 DAGRYVASI

-1001 EPQMPAA
+1001 EAQVPAA
-1008 AVTLEGYGE
+1008 VVTLEGYGE
-1017 ITGAW
+1017 ITGSW
-1022 SEVVNVDDVATFTA
+1022 GEVVNVDDVATFTA
-1036 NGNYTGTVSVVTGM
+1036 DGNYTGTVSAPTGM
-1050 SPAELTQPV
+1050 TPAELTQPV
-1059 VEGIVES
+1059 VEGLVES

>member
-1 MSNHEVLLNMKRK
+1 ML
-14 LLFLF
+14 
-19 FLGGLMVT
+19 T
-27 AKAQQL
+27 AHAQQL
-33 PNYGFNSWK
+33 PNYGFDNWK
-42 SACASTESFGDYNE
+42 TSCASTEAFNKDGSS
-56 MRKRPGVEPTEW
+56 MRQRPGVEPTDW
-68 NGSSVNQAV
+68 NGSSVNQKV
-77 KAIVKIEK
+77 SGVTKEEK
-85 EQELVYN
+85 LIFN
-92 DNNTVKM
+92 DGNAVKM
-99 VNTFVGAK
+99 VNTFVGVK
-107 IFGKQIGSVAPG
+107 ILWSTIGSVAPG
-119 FINFGTPWVY
+119 FVTLGTPWVY
-129 ATSTVSECD
+129 AIADVDECD
-138 GGVYGGIDFCHKP
+138 GGVYGGVNFTYKP

-167 SHIIVYLWNG
+167 SHIIAYLWNG
-177 TFTSKVGKKGSPS
+177 TYTSKVGSKSSPS
-190 TNRDNVDKAI
+190 YSRDNVARAI
-200 MGMVDASAKGT
+200 MGKTTPTASGT

-223 TNNDWQ
+223 TNKDWQ
-229 TITIPLTYAVDASVN
+229 TITVPLNYTDATSA
-244 PTMMNAIISGGDYWN
+244 PTMMNVIISGGDYWD
-259 RDNMKENTT
+259 RSVMKENTT

-276 VYYSTLKS
+276 VYYSTLNT
-284 LSYDGKAL
+284 LTYDGKAL
-292 ALPEAGATLDMSSV
+292 TVPEVGATLDMSTV
-306 LYDESKLDYALN
+306 VYDASKLAYTLN
-318 GQTATATTSFD
+318 GRSATATTSYD
-329 DASSILTIKVSNVDN
+329 DASSVLTITVSNVDN
-344 DIDGQSSHTYY
+344 DADGLSSHTYY
-355 IKFAHVHGAFKYV
+355 IQFAHVHGAYKYTA
-368 SDGANITVTCGKC
+368 DGASITVTCGKC
-381 NESLGTVGLVL
+381 GDKLGTVSLVI
-392 PSDLVYN
+392 PADLTYT
-399 GKAKEVTLNG
+399 GKAKAVTLNG
-409 LIEGMENPTV
+409 SIEGMENPTV

-452 KDIAGAKVGT
+452 KDIAGATVGA
-462 FAPMTYTGKAQTPMA
+462 FAPMTYTGKAQTPAA
-477 TVTIDGMGEVTG
+477 TVTLDGWGAVTG
-489 TWSSVTAVTDKTTF
+489 AWAAVTGVTDKTTF

-526 GAKVGAFAPMTYTGK
+526 GATVGAFAPMTYTGK

-548 VTIDGMG
+548 VTLDGMG
-555 EVTGTWSSVTAVA
+555 EVTGTWAAVTNVA

-579 TGTISNV
+579 TGAISNV
-586 ACGMQAK
+586 ACGMQ
-593 DIAGAKVGAFAPMT
+593 T
-607 YTGKAQTPVATVTID
+607 
-622 GMGEVTGT
+622 
-630 WSSVTA
+630 
-636 VADKTTFTA
+636 
-645 SGNYTGTISDVAC
+645 
-658 GMQAK
+658 K

-696 VSGTWS
+696 VSGTWEA
-702 SVTGVADK
+702 VTNITDK
-710 TTFTASGNY
+710 TAFTANGNY
-719 TGTISDVACGMQA
+719 SGVISDVACGMQA
-732 KDIAEAKVGEFA
+732 KDIAGAQIGEFA
-744 PMTYTGEA
+744 PMNYTGEA

-802 TVAVVS
+802 TIAVVS

-832 AVELAAGVDYTAE
+832 AVEFAAGVDYTAE
-845 AQLVGENVEGATNEV
+845 AQLVGENVEGATSEV
-860 LITFTMLNA
+860 LITFTMLNG
-869 NYALAANTL
+869 NYVLATNTL

-887 EHEWQYAADGA
+887 QHEWQYTADGA

-903 CKDTDS
+903 CKDADS
-909 NCPAKVAN
+909 NCPAKVAY
-917 ITLQAPADAVYS
+917 ITLQAPTDAVYS
-929 GTAKAVTL
+929 GAPKAATL

-947 QELITYSGDCI
+947 AELITYSGDCI
-958 DAGRYVANI
+958 DAGRYVASI

-981 PKDITDE
+981 PKDIADE

-1001 EPQMPAA
+1001 EPQVPAA

-1022 SEVVNVDDVATFTA
+1022 GEVVNVDDVATFTA
-1036 NGNYTGTVSVVTGM
+1036 NGNYTGTVSAPTGM
-1050 SPAELTQPV
+1050 TPAELTQPV
-1059 VEGIVES
+1059 VEGLVES